1 MHSLPRSHGLQWK
14 TVEAG
19 NYVHK
24 EHDKVTINVRAAL
37 VGITAALLISAC
49 SSAPEKESTGKTES
63 TTLSGP
69 LVEQRWNLLLV
80 GTDER
85 VSLPDTPFFQIGRD
99 GKVSGSDG
107 CNRFTGSVKLGESQR
122 IEFSQLAST
131 RMACPNMEDAKRVT
145 DMLDTAYRY
154 LIDHDRL
161 VFFGP
166 DSRVLG
172 GWREAN

>member
-1 MHSLPRSHGLQWK
+1 MKAHYRNTLMGLSL
-14 TVEAG
+14 
-19 NYVHK
+19 
-24 EHDKVTINVRAAL
+24 
-37 VGITAALLISAC
+37 ALLVAAC
-49 SSAPEKESTGKTES
+49 GSSPQQERVDAPPRGD
-63 TTLSGP
+63 LPGP
-69 LVEQRWNLLLV
+69 IVEQRWNLLLV

-85 VSLPDTPFFQIGRD
+85 LSMRSTPFFRIGRD

-107 CNRFTGSVKLGESQR
+107 CNQFTGKVSLGESQR
-122 IEFSQLAST
+122 IEFSELAST

>member
-1 MHSLPRSHGLQWK
+1 MKGQTRNTLIGLG
-14 TVEAG
+14 V
-19 NYVHK
+19 
-24 EHDKVTINVRAAL
+24 
-37 VGITAALLISAC
+37 ALLVSAC
-49 SSAPEKESTGKTES
+49 SSAPQQERQGAPQGTA
-63 TTLSGP
+63 LSGQI
-69 LVEQRWNLLLV
+69 VEQRWNLLLV

-85 VSLPDTPFFQIGRD
+85 LSMPETPFFRIERD

-107 CNRFTGSVKLGESQR
+107 CNRFTGKVSLGGSQR

-131 RMACPNMEDAKRVT
+131 RMACPQLADAKRVT

>member
-1 MHSLPRSHGLQWK
+1 MKPQGMKGWL
-14 TVEAG
+14 
-19 NYVHK
+19 
-24 EHDKVTINVRAAL
+24 AAL
-37 VGITAALLISAC
+37 SMVMLAGC
-49 SSAPEKESTGKTES
+49 SSAPQQERIDTPQGG
-63 TTLSGP
+63 TLSGP
-69 LVEQRWNLLLV
+69 VVEQRWNLLLV

-85 VSLPDTPFFQIGRD
+85 LSMPETPFFRIGRD

-107 CNRFTGSVKLGESQR
+107 CNQFTGKVSLGESQR
-122 IEFSQLAST
+122 IEFSELAST

-145 DMLDTAYRY
+145 DMLGTAYRY

>member
-1 MHSLPRSHGLQWK
+1 MK
-14 TVEAG
+14 I
-19 NYVHK
+19 
-24 EHDKVTINVRAAL
+24 KVGATLIGVA
-37 VGITAALLISAC
+37 AALLVSAC
-49 SSAPEKESTGKTES
+49 SSTPEHESKEKPES
-63 TTLSGP
+63 VTLSGP
-69 LVEQRWNLLLV
+69 LVDQRWNLLLV

-85 VSLPDTPFFQIGRD
+85 VSLPDTPFFQIGSD
-99 GKVSGSDG
+99 GSVSGSDG
-107 CNRFTGSVKLGESQR
+107 CNRFTGSVNLGENQR

-145 DMLDTAYRY
+145 DMLETAYRY

>member
-1 MHSLPRSHGLQWK
+1 MKGL
-14 TVEAG
+14 TR
-19 NYVHK
+19 N
-24 EHDKVTINVRAAL
+24 AL
-37 VGITAALLISAC
+37 VGMGLALLVSAC
-49 SSAPEKESTGKTES
+49 SSAPQQERQDAPQSTA
-63 TTLSGP
+63 LSGQI
-69 LVEQRWNLLLV
+69 VEQRWNLLLV

-99 GKVSGSDG
+99 GSVSGSDG
-107 CNRFTGSVKLGESQR
+107 CNRFTGSVNLGENQR

>member
-1 MHSLPRSHGLQWK
+1 MKGLPR
-14 TVEAG
+14 
-19 NYVHK
+19 N
-24 EHDKVTINVRAAL
+24 AL
-37 VGITAALLISAC
+37 VGIGLALLISAC
-49 SSAPEKESTGKTES
+49 SSAPQQERADAPKSTE
-63 TTLSGP
+63 LSGP
-69 LVEQRWNLLLV
+69 IVEQRWNLLLV

-85 VSLPDTPFFQIGRD
+85 LSMQEAPFFRIERD

-107 CNRFTGSVKLGESQR
+107 CNRFTGSVSLGESQR
-122 IEFSQLAST
+122 IEFSELAST